1 MSEKLRRNEARQ
13 DAKYRA
19 FWVEQMLPP
28 LGTGWGIAKVA
39 QTTMNKMTSM
49 KKWKGQPAG
58 EYSFGVVP
66 TGAKVPQRTTLSS
79 FEGKPLVIH
88 FYSDG

>member
-1 MSEKLRRNEARQ
+1 MKVYTRKGPYKSLSATIKLHYNRV
-13 DAKYRA
+13 AKA
-19 FWVEQMLPP
+19 
-28 LGTGWGIAKVA
+28 A
-39 QTTMNKMTSM
+39 QTTNEMTSM
-49 KKWKGQPAG
+49 KTWRGQSAG

-66 TGAKVPQRTTLSS
+66 AGAKVPQRTTLSV

>member
-1 MSEKLRRNEARQ
+1 MVWEVVLSGVI
-13 DAKYRA
+13 
-19 FWVEQMLPP
+19 FSGVWGMM
-28 LGTGWGIAKVA
+28 GWGIAKVA